1 MGIKDSGQWSVI
13 RGQGSGDG
21 GQIRRSLRFTLYAL
35 CFTLLALAW
44 AGCLPAGAQFD
55 TDKTQQ
61 SFDYDP
67 GGEETP
73 QLQKESVS
81 VEYADAELI
90 NDPVRGVFM
99 VSKSRW
105 KSWVARSVYLLI
117 MDVAL
122 LVILLSL
129 PKNEE
134 QNIIVAYVLSGS
146 SAILSFWVFLCAWLL
161 FRLHAAA
168 WLMILPLSLVMAAVT
183 YIVLMKIKRS
193 DVSLTELRES
203 FQKMSALDNEDQRLV
218 SMEGEPGD
226 WPDNDFLK

>member
-1 MGIKDSGQWSVI
+1 MMSI
-13 RGQGSGDG
+13 R
-21 GQIRRSLRFTLYAL
+21 TLKRVLFLAAL
-35 CFTLLALAW
+35 AFAW
-44 AGCLPAGAQFD
+44 AGHLPAGAQFD

-61 SFDYDP
+61 SFDYNPDAA
-67 GGEETP
+67 ETP
-73 QLQKESVS
+73 KIQQGSVS
-81 VEYADAELI
+81 VEYSDAELI

-105 KSWVARSVYLLI
+105 KNWVARSVYLLI

-122 LVILLSL
+122 MVILMSV

-134 QNIIVAYVLSGS
+134 YNIIIAYVLSGS

-183 YIVLMKIKRS
+183 YVVLMKIKRS
-193 DVSLTELRES
+193 DISLTELKES
-203 FQKMSALDNEDQRLV
+203 FQKMSAMDNEDQRLV

-226 WPDNDFLK
+226 WPDGDFIK

>member
-1 MGIKDSGQWSVI
+1 MGIS
-13 RGQGSGDG
+13 
-21 GQIRRSLRFTLYAL
+21 AL
-35 CFTLLALAW
+35 KRALFLGALALVW

-61 SFDYDP
+61 SFDYNPDT
-67 GGEETP
+67 EEIP
-73 QLQKESVS
+73 QINQGSVS

-105 KSWVARSVYLLI
+105 KNWVARAVYLLI

-122 LVILLSL
+122 MFILLSV

-134 QNIIVAYVLSGS
+134 HNIIIAYVLSGS

-168 WLMILPLSLVMAAVT
+168 WLMILPLSLVMATVT
-183 YIVLMKIKRS
+183 YVVLMKIKRS
-193 DVSLTELRES
+193 DVSLTELKES

-226 WPDNDFLK
+226 WPDTDFVK

>member
-1 MGIKDSGQWSVI
+1 
-13 RGQGSGDG
+13 
-21 GQIRRSLRFTLYAL
+21 
-35 CFTLLALAW
+35 
-44 AGCLPAGAQFD
+44 
-55 TDKTQQ
+55 
-61 SFDYDP
+61 
-67 GGEETP
+67 
-73 QLQKESVS
+73 
-81 VEYADAELI
+81 
-90 NDPVRGVFM
+90 M
-99 VSKSRW
+99 VSKIRW
-105 KSWVARSVYLLI
+105 KSWLARSVYLLI